1 MSAFLVGLL
10 AEFWKPLAAGVAALL
25 AGFGLY
31 LKGKSDQKQKAK
43 LDDVTTANQIRKV
56 GADARAGAAVQPD
69 SLRNTDGFKRD

>member
-1 MSAFLVGLL
+1 MTGLIAGLL
-10 AEFWKPLAAGVAALL
+10 AEFWKPLAAGAAALL

-43 LDDVTTANQIRKV
+43 LDDVTTANQIRKD

-69 SLRNTDGFKRD
+69 SLRNTDGYKRD